1 MCIRG
6 GMSRKHAIRMTLIM
20 LACCMAVSLA
30 LLCPSLLQ
38 FLMESS
44 TFAGVPPSTYGVV
57 WSKYEPERMVTYGQ
71 NHIKFWVISPDPKVG
86 PACMRAGCG
95 CWVQP
100 QA

>member
-1 MCIRG
+1 MFNRG
-6 GMSRKHAIRMTLIM
+6 GEMHMGQQLTQIM
-20 LACCMAVSLA
+20 LTYCAANSYT
-30 LLCPSLLQ
+30 LCPSLLQ
-38 FLMESS
+38 LLMESS